1 MASEDTKEAA
11 VGAFL
16 RLSDTLDR
24 VRKEC
29 PWDKVQTIESL
40 RYLTIEEVYELSEAI
55 VALADGGGNDDFK
68 KELGDLFMHLMF
80 YSKIAEEEGRF
91 MLADVLNAISDKL
104 VARHP
109 HIFSPDKDQHQGW
122 EQLKMKEGRKSAMEG
137 VPTSL
142 PSLNKAVR
150 IQEKAA
156 GMGFDFGSADEAFQ
170 KVKEEYEEFN
180 ASGSEEEFG
189 DLLFALVKWG
199 AMQGIN
205 ADNALNKT
213 NQKFIKRFQSMEKS
227 SLAKGVALN
236 SLSHKEMLRMWNDA
250 KEVSEDKGC

>member
-1 MASEDTKEAA
+1 MDARTIN
-11 VGAFL
+11 AFT

-40 RYLTIEEVYELSEAI
+40 RYLTVEEVYELSEAI
-55 VALADGGGNDDFK
+55 VALADGGADDDFK

-91 MLADVLNAISDKL
+91 TMADVLNAISDKL
-104 VARHP
+104 VERHP

-122 EQLKMKEGRKSAMEG
+122 EQLKMKEGRKSVMEG
-137 VPTSL
+137 VPSSM

-156 GMGFDFGSADEAFQ
+156 GMGFDFSDADEAFK
-170 KVKEEYEEFN
+170 KVKEEYKEFEQ
-180 ASGSEEEFG
+180 SGSEEEFG

-199 AMQGIN
+199 AMKGIN
-205 ADNALNKT
+205 ADDALCKT
-213 NQKFIKRFQSMEKS
+213 NRKFIERFKHVEQAAAASGKTVSRMSKEEMQQAWRE
-227 SLAKGVALN
+227 AK
-236 SLSHKEMLRMWNDA
+236 
-250 KEVSEDKGC
+250 